1 MEDIVEKKIQEKYL
15 RKIFL
20 GFINIHI
27 LRHASKKP
35 FFGSWLM
42 EHLEKHGYKV
52 SPGMVYPILHKMEE
66 EGVLKTEKIKEDDG
80 KIRIYYSITET
91 GLEIL
96 EEAENQVLE
105 LAKNSKIKI

>member
-1 MEDIVEKKIQEKYL
+1 MEKKIQEKYL

-66 EGVLKTEKIKEDDG
+66 EGVLKTQKIKEDDG